1 MKDII
6 LAFNFMNKFLSQ
18 VFAQCE
24 IMTDLLAVIK
34 YIALEKV
41 HHKRVEPCH
50 EAALQQLL
58 LLVRYLVFT
67 DRILLEKFFQACIS
81 SSFFSI
87 IKNYLLIRTKS
98 DPLSV
103 VKYII
108 AIFLRMYVTIPESRL
123 YIFTAFDDCIVGEL
137 KFGKIVRLIQ

>member
-1 MKDII
+1 MK
-6 LAFNFMNKFLSQ
+6 
-18 VFAQCE
+18 
-24 IMTDLLAVIK
+24 DLLAVIK

-41 HHKRVEPCH
+41 QNKRIDTCH

-67 DRILLEKFFQACIS
+67 DSTLLEKFFIACIS

-108 AIFLRMYVTIPESRL
+108 AIFLRLYVTIPESRL
-123 YIFTAFDDCIVGEL
+123 YIFTAFEDCIDGEL
-137 KFGKIVRLIQ
+137 EF

>member
-1 MKDII
+1 MT
-6 LAFNFMNKFLSQ
+6 LTFNFIHEFSFQ
-18 VFAQCE
+18 AFAQCE

-41 HHKRVEPCH
+41 QDKRVDPCH

-67 DRILLEKFFQACIS
+67 DSILSEKLFQACIS

-103 VKYII
+103 VKYVI
-108 AIFLRMYVTIPESRL
+108 AIFLRMYVSIPESRL
-123 YIFTAFDDCIVGEL
+123 YIFTAFDDCIAGEL
-137 KFGKIVRLIQ
+137 EFGKII